1 LSAPALR
8 RRARRVRTQDKAKA
22 YYGQHKWLGSWFVYL
37 VPLHIF
43 ASLLHGFNGVNLFKR
58 FKFN

>member
-1 LSAPALR
+1 
-8 RRARRVRTQDKAKA
+8 
-22 YYGQHKWLGSWFVYL
+22 